1 MSVKFFASL
10 SYQQCC
16 FLSDSIA
23 EKNTLETMSEHLS
36 IIEENFESDQEIY
49 ELIAKVPVS
58 TVLIRPGAI
67 KYAENLRKADA
78 KEIMLDNG
86 IIQRKN
92 PFTIEK
98 LSNLTPKIEKW
109 LTLVDYFII
118 PDIPLW
124 KFGNEY
130 RDKNVEL
137 AKKVTE
143 LLDYNEK
150 LVLPLHFNTE
160 EDFQGYIN
168 SELLDEYRWFA
179 VSCRPFPVFIR
190 RKNILKKYDIWNKTH
205 LLAFNSTNRKNAPLI
220 INAYSFDSS
229 LYNILAGKFRTMITR
244 NGKKKIVRRMNKTEM
259 ILLSLNNAKFYP
271 TLLNSVANKTIVA
284 HGESILENETLFTF
298 I

>member
-1 MSVKFFASL
+1 MPVKFFASL

-16 FLSDSIA
+16 FLGDSIA
-23 EKNTLETMSEHLS
+23 GKNTLEAMQEHLS
-36 IIEENFESDQEIY
+36 LVEANFESEREIH
-49 ELIAKVPVS
+49 ELIAKVPVP
-58 TVLIRPGAI
+58 TVLIRPSAI

-92 PFTIEK
+92 PFSIDK

-130 RDKNVEL
+130 RNENVVL
-137 AKKVTE
+137 AKKITE
-143 LLDYNEK
+143 LLDYKEK
-150 LVLPLHFNTE
+150 LVLPLHFITE
-160 EDFQGYIN
+160 EDFQDYID
-168 SELLDEYRWFA
+168 SELIDEYKWFA

-190 RKNILKKYDIWNKTH
+190 RKNLLKKYDIWNKTH
-205 LLAFNSTNRKNAPLI
+205 LLAFNSTNQKNIPLI
-220 INAYSFDSS
+220 TEAYSFDSS
-229 LYNILAGKFRTMITR
+229 LYNILAGKFRTMIAR
-244 NGKKKIVRRMNKTEM
+244 NGEKKIVRRMNKTEM

-271 TLLNSVANKTIVA
+271 TFLNTIAQKNIVKTI
-284 HGESILENETLFTF
+284 
-298 I
+298 